1 MVTEWRGESME
12 KVTAIAIIVFY
23 SLLAVTCLCF
33 LIGIFRTLTDMIR
46 DLKDMIREENHEEK

>member
-1 MVTEWRGESME
+1 ME

-33 LIGIFRTLTDMIR
+33 LIGIFRTVIGMLNDVREM
-46 DLKDMIREENHEEK
+46 LREEANHEEK

>member
-1 MVTEWRGESME
+1 ME
-12 KVTAIAIIVFY
+12 KVTAIAIITLY

>member
-1 MVTEWRGESME
+1 ME

-23 SLLAVTCLCF
+23 SLLAVTRLCF

>member
-1 MVTEWRGESME
+1 MATEWRGESME
-12 KVTAIAIIVFY
+12 KVTAIAIIVLY
-23 SLLAVTCLCF
+23 SLLVVTCLCF

>member
-1 MVTEWRGESME
+1 ME
-12 KVTAIAIIVFY
+12 KITAIAIITFY

-46 DLKDMIREENHEEK
+46 DLEDMIREENQNHEEK